1 MKLTRLFLFVLL
13 IFLLNSCSFG
23 FFMSKNQEVTIN
35 KDSLNTI
42 QINKKT
48 PEMKNN
54 KYILPRNGMP
64 QQLEIKRDGY
74 KKEYKVLVPYKLS
87 AEGFATIA
95 VNAAVAGTA
104 TALSVTEIGTLGVV
118 CLSTVSSMIGGVW
131 GSMFLAIDP
140 KLWNYDSS
148 INIKD
153 KLIKI
158 PLRDSLTKEIKF
170 NKVSFDVSPENSE
183 DYNVTYSDYKKG
195 KFKTK
200 VNTKTEN
207 GIKIDASYF
216 ADELNKILQNNRF
229 IDTTGLV
236 LKSNFNQNAYLN
248 ATIFA
253 YKFFWVANT
262 LNNTAD
268 RTKTGFINLEVKV
281 KWDLLDYYKKSIYS
295 DTIKSKSGEFISF
308 IEAANSS
315 YEKDA
320 IKDALEAGL
329 YSFMNTDKFQNIMKL
344 PKVSRTD
351 TLKQLEIKTSK
362 SFVSSI
368 ELAVEASVTIKT
380 KEGHGS
386 GFLISEDGYII
397 TNYHVISDSAKL
409 EVIMHDGTKVPARII
424 RFNKEADLALLKIDK
439 NNLVP
444 FLIPQE
450 KSSLIG
456 REIYVIGTPSA
467 QDLSQTL
474 TKGIISSIR
483 KQANGSTLIQTDAS
497 MSPGNSGGPVIDK
510 DGKLVGVVN
519 AKIVGTGVE
528 GISFAIHAA
537 DITKNLSLKL
547 K

>member
-1 MKLTRLFLFVLL
+1 MRIIKILLFLLVVL
-13 IFLLNSCSFG
+13 FFNSCSFG

-35 KDSLNTI
+35 QDSLNTI
-42 QINKKT
+42 QINKKD

-64 QQLEIKRDGY
+64 QQIEINREGY

-87 AEGFATIA
+87 AEGVATIA
-95 VNAAVAGTA
+95 LNAAVAGTA
-104 TALSVTEIGTLGVV
+104 TALSVTEIGTLGIV
-118 CLSTVSSMIGGVW
+118 CLSGVSTLIGGVW
-131 GSMFLAIDP
+131 GSMFLAIDS
-140 KLWNYDSS
+140 KFWNYEST
-148 INIKD
+148 INLKD

-158 PLRDSLTKEIKF
+158 PLRDSLSKEIKF
-170 NKVSFDVSPENSE
+170 NKVSIDVSPENSE
-183 DYNVTYSDYKKG
+183 DYNVNYSDYKKG
-195 KFKTK
+195 KLKTK

-207 GIKIDASYF
+207 GIKVDDTYF
-216 ADELNKILQNNRF
+216 TDELNKILKTNGF

-236 LKSNFNQNAYLN
+236 LKSNFNQNTYLN
-248 ATIFA
+248 AKIFA
-253 YKFFWVANT
+253 YKFVWVANT
-262 LNNTAD
+262 TNNTSD
-268 RTKTGFINLEVKV
+268 RTKTGFINLEVNV
-281 KWDLLDYYKKSIYS
+281 KWDLLDYYKKLIYS
-295 DTIKSKSGEFISF
+295 DTIKSKSGEFISY
-308 IEAANSS
+308 IEEANST

-329 YSFMNTDKFQNIMKL
+329 YTFMNTEKFRNIMKL
-344 PKVSRTD
+344 PKVSITD
-351 TLKQLEIKTSK
+351 TLKQLEIKTPK

-368 ELAVEASVTIKT
+368 EQAVEASVTIKT

-386 GFLISEDGYII
+386 GFLISEDGYIV

-424 RFNKEADLALLKIDK
+424 RFNKEVDLALLKIEK
-439 NNLVP
+439 NNLIP

-450 KSSLIG
+450 KSAVIS

-497 MSPGNSGGPVIDK
+497 MSPGNSGGPLIDK
-510 DGKLVGVVN
+510 DGNLLGVVN
-519 AKIVGTGVE
+519 AKLVGMGVE
-528 GISFAIHAA
+528 GISFAIHAT